1 MTLRFEAEVQTVA
14 KGPFEKCLVT
24 AEAWGGDFAAYFR
37 VLSCEKLPP
46 PQPKIAGLR
55 DCIPGFV
62 IGAVASFLF
71 WFMRP

>member
-37 VLSCEKLPP
+37 VIKCERLPEPDDTIERAESLALAARVLLRRGNKL
-46 PQPKIAGLR
+46 
-55 DCIPGFV
+55 
-62 IGAVASFLF
+62 
-71 WFMRP
+71 

>member
-37 VLSCEKLPP
+37 VIECERL
-46 PQPKIAGLR
+46 PQPDDTIERAESLKDAAARLLLR
-55 DCIPGFV
+55 TGK
-62 IGAVASFLF
+62 
-71 WFMRP
+71 R